1 MLALEIPRARPVDG
15 AEGKENGKVLPF
27 FIPSF
32 IPIVAEKRK
41 MKRNFAVVMAG

>member
-1 MLALEIPRARPVDG
+1 MLALEIPRAKPVDE

-27 FIPSF
+27 YIPSL